1 MIKDNEIY
9 RMPDD
14 FEIGSIL
21 SDCAES
27 LKNAETYAEEDA
39 IKTEYS
45 NCMRIL
51 FKNGFGDVYTFDDF
65 IELVDSKSIIDYDG
79 MGYIVNKNGKQ
90 IESVECNVSW
100 LKKHK
105 KKNHYITW
113 YNK

>member
-21 SDCAES
+21 FDCAQA
-27 LKNAETYAEEDA
+27 LKKAETYTDEDA
-39 IKTEYS
+39 IKAEYA

-51 FKNGFGDVYTFDDF
+51 FKNGYGTVYTFDDF

-79 MGYIVNKNGKQ
+79 TGYIVNKDGKR
-90 IESVECNVSW
+90 IEGIKCNVSW